1 MAVKSNSNGLCGF
14 VGLWIITRQP
24 EHILLQ
30 MDPIT
35 IVSAVA
41 AAAQLAGST
50 ASIGLKLFR
59 FYCNVKDAPRK
70 SKELCEEISELSAV
84 IENLSQILTELGN
97 SEIVNVISINSLEKY
112 SQFLDEVRSQVH
124 LDKGDVKKRL
134 KWPLSTKENE
144 ELISKSERYKS
155 TFEVALGIAN
165 LKVGSVHMYLT

>member
-1 MAVKSNSNGLCGF
+1 MSLRNFKYRIVGFSSRRPNSSVGRESKVWSWDCNFVAVKSNSNGLCGF

-97 SEIVNVISINSLEKY
+97 SEIVNV
-112 SQFLDEVRSQVH
+112 
-124 LDKGDVKKRL
+124 
-134 KWPLSTKENE
+134 
-144 ELISKSERYKS
+144 
-155 TFEVALGIAN
+155 
-165 LKVGSVHMYLT
+165 